1 MVHILYILT
10 LFYIV
15 IYLKE
20 VKYRNVKESTNY
32 YKLQIIK
39 IYIEFALYKKMFNII
54 KLIDENNPKKVYLK
68 SGDLSTILGP
78 YK

>member
-15 IYLKE
+15 ICLKE

-39 IYIEFALYKKMFNII
+39 IYIEFSLYKKMFNII